1 MKVKYKSVSFNIEEE
16 GQILTKCVFPL
27 SKVIERLIVTG
38 ESYKESTQEFD
49 VTLTKKTNNYE
60 HCRNF
65 EEVSERDE
73 AL

>member
-49 VTLTKKTNNYE
+49 VTLTKKNE
-60 HCRNF
+60 Q
-65 EEVSERDE
+65 
-73 AL
+73 L